1 VRSLSKAVWFVV
13 SLAFLATAVFVPVRI
28 RYRQNEPLPAP
39 APGAVVIANYE
50 FVPSNLT
57 VERGPVTISFNNTDG
72 AAHTATADDGSFDT
86 GKIGPGQTLTVSVTK
101 TVSFHCDIHRSMTAT
116 IDVKG

>member
-1 VRSLSKAVWFVV
+1 MRSVSRAVWFGV

-28 RYRQNEPLPAP
+28 RYRQNEPLPTP

-50 FVPSNLT
+50 FVPAQLA
-57 VERGPVTISFNNTDG
+57 VDRGPVTVAFTNTDG
-72 AAHTATADDGSFDT
+72 AVHTATADDGSFDT
-86 GKIGPGQTLTVSVTK
+86 GKISPGQTMTVSVTK

>member
-1 VRSLSKAVWFVV
+1 VRSLSKALWFVV
-13 SLAFLATAVFVPVRI
+13 SAVFLATAVFVPVRI

-39 APGAVVIANYE
+39 APGAIVIANYS
-50 FVPSNLT
+50 FVPEHLT
-57 VERGPVTISFNNTDG
+57 VDRGPLTIAFNNTDG
-72 AAHTATADDGSFDT
+72 AVHTATADDGSFDT
-86 GKIGPGQTLTVSVTK
+86 GTISPGKTMTVSVAK